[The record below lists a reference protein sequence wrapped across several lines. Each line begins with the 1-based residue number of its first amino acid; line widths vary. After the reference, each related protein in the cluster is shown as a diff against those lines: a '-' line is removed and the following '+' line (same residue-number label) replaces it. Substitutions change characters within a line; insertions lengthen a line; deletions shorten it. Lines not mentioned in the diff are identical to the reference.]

1 MTSTHHDKY
10 DTIGQW
16 AVFSHFGEQLSLHA
30 RGDESIYAI
39 SDDDK
44 LSARRLLD
52 ERSRAVLLDP
62 LRTSIASGEP
72 VAMRQRH
79 GSSEYQVLVRPILT
93 PDRTLVIGAIAAYD
107 FVRAVLPAAPL
118 IGTWQWAVGPDDKN
132 YGDRASIWDDN
143 LYRLH
148 EYQPDEVSNDR
159 GPAGE
164 WLNKLV
170 PPVEQQHVTDFVNKG
185 LAACNNLALVLS
197 MGAITRPGTAKPGRK
212 QLELIGTAMPHPA
225 HAGVRFA
232 YGFTREVPRPG
243 RSRPAGYDTIPTS
256 EVIRAYFEIASKLA
270 LAAVDCQIGVTFQRS
285 PGWTALGL
293 HPDFDGDFTTLLP
306 ESERLALLT
315 YLQGARASDVA
326 GGLPHRTAVRILD
339 GQDLAVDITAVR
351 IDRDAEVSRYLLL
364 ALEPA

>member
-1 MTSTHHDKY
+1 MTRTHHDKY

-30 RGDESIYAI
+30 RGDESIYPI
-39 SDDDK
+39 SDEDK

-52 ERSRAVLLDP
+52 ERSRAVLLEP
-62 LRTSIASGEP
+62 LRTAISSAET
-72 VAMRQRH
+72 VVTRQRH
-79 GSSEYQVLVRPILT
+79 GASEFQVHVRPILT
-93 PDRTLVIGAIAAYD
+93 PDRTMVIGAVAAYD
-107 FVRAVLPAAPL
+107 FIRAVLPAAPL
-118 IGTWQWAVGPDDKN
+118 IGAWQWTVGPDNKN

-148 EYQPDEVSNDR
+148 EYQPDAVTNDR

-185 LAACNNLALVLS
+185 LDACNNMFLVLS

-212 QLELIGTAMPHPA
+212 QLELIGTAMPHPE

-232 YGFTREVPRPG
+232 YGFTREVSRAG
-243 RSRPAGYDTIPTS
+243 RSLPAGYDTIPTS
-256 EVIRAYFEIASKLA
+256 EVIRAYFEVASKLA
-270 LAAVDCQIGVTFQRS
+270 LAATDCQIGVTFQRS

-293 HPDFDGDFTTLLP
+293 HPEFDGDFTTLVP
-306 ESERLALLT
+306 EAERRALLT
-315 YLQGARASDVA
+315 YLQAARASDEA
-326 GGLPHRTAVRILD
+326 GGRPHRTSVRILD
-339 GQDLAVDITAVR
+339 GQDLEVDITAVR
-351 IDRDAEVSRYLLL
+351 VDRDAEVSRYLLL
-364 ALEPA
+364 ALDPA